1 MAVNRPE
8 FLVLGAHGQLG
19 QAFLSTLGRRAAGLN
34 RSQLTLGDAPQTERV
49 LRALRPRVVINCAAF
64 NQVDVAET
72 SGHEQA
78 LAANARGPAQLAAL
92 ARRLDYRLVHF
103 STDYVFGADGLRR
116 PRGEEDEP
124 APLNFYGYSKLLGEQ
139 AVLATD
145 PQSVAWPPLAGA
157 ALPLVGLWPGVAR
170 RQRTPALAHG
180 VSELP
185 RLVLRVA
192 HLYGGRSLSPGRQN
206 LADRFLRL
214 ARAGEPIAAT
224 RGQYLNPTYVGDV
237 VAATVSLLEH
247 KISGL
252 LHLTG
257 EGECTAAEF
266 AQAVCQAAGLRGT
279 IREVAADPR
288 PAPRPRYTVLANL
301 RLARLGFPPLPHW
314 QVSLAQHICASGS
327 AQS

>member
-1 MAVNRPE
+1 LAAKRPA

-19 QAFLSTLGRRAAGLN
+19 QAFLSTLGRRAVGLN

-49 LRALRPRVVINCAAF
+49 LRALRPRVVINCAAC

-78 LAANARGPAQLAAL
+78 LAANARGPAQLAAQ

-139 AVLATD
+139 AVLSTD
-145 PQSVAWPPLAGA
+145 PQSV
-157 ALPLVGLWPGVAR
+157 
-170 RQRTPALAHG
+170 
-180 VSELP
+180 
-185 RLVLRVA
+185 VLRVA

-206 LADRFLRL
+206 LAERFLKL
-214 ARAGEPIAAT
+214 ARAGQPIAAT

-237 VAATVSLLEH
+237 VAATLSLLEH
-247 KISGL
+247 KVSGL

>member
-1 MAVNRPE
+1 CADRARTP
-8 FLVLGAHGQLG
+8 
-19 QAFLSTLGRRAAGLN
+19 AAG
-34 RSQLTLGDAPQTERV
+34 SPA
-49 LRALRPRVVINCAAF
+49 RPGTMPRGKCY
-64 NQVDVAET
+64 ET
-72 SGHEQA
+72 SA
-78 LAANARGPAQLAAL
+78 YAKARRPAQGNFFSVPRLHFL
-92 ARRLDYRLVHF
+92 CGVAR
-103 STDYVFGADGLRR
+103 
-116 PRGEEDEP
+116 
-124 APLNFYGYSKLLGEQ
+124 
-139 AVLATD
+139 
-145 PQSVAWPPLAGA
+145 PPLAGA

-170 RQRTPALAHG
+170 RQRTPALAHS

-257 EGECTAAEF
+257 EGECTVAEF